1 MSRAILAFYALG
13 ALLLVPDAV
22 RSEPADDRVLPLPIV
37 SPPLRASNRATM
49 APLFPPV
56 VRSGWALSEISQF
69 YPTTRGCAV
78 GDTDHDL
85 QSEIIVPV
93 HQDFA
98 FSYRI
103 LENQGHGTY
112 AEVYQSP
119 PTTFQPTAIGDLDL
133 DGKSDLAGQYSYY
146 LQIYGSPDHTSY
158 ATQLKWSSP
167 PLSNIE
173 GWPGI
178 FDSDGDGIPE
188 IIHSATQALVIYEW
202 SPVTRSME
210 LVYDA
215 VVDPHQELSAAR
227 VVADLDGDGRC
238 EIAVAG
244 TWGYFHV
251 LRSTANNTW
260 TEVYVDRTGL
270 SNAYGVAGGRDTD
283 GNGRPEVFLLGDG
296 DGGNDVTYVY
306 EATES
311 NSFARVDSIIVPN
324 QASGLHDNAVADVV
338 GDGRG
343 CYLMVYYPDQGP
355 VAHLLV
361 FESPAIGTWSLVQDY
376 VSTSSAFTRLTVSD
390 ADHDGREE
398 VYWERETHMNPAWH
412 SSVLGVPKD
421 PTSAE
426 VSFRVGPLQVSPSP
440 CRSLA
445 SFRIP
450 STASRAACV
459 AIFDVAGRLLDRRP
473 VPSVP
478 GTQVQ
483 WPVESY
489 PSGMYIVQLRDAAGA
504 PVAAGRV
511 VVAR

>member
-1 MSRAILAFYALG
+1 MSRAILAFFALG
-13 ALLLVPDAV
+13 ALLLVPDGV
-22 RSEPADDRVLPLPIV
+22 RSEPTDDRVLPLPIV
-37 SPPLRASNRATM
+37 SPPLQASNRATK
-49 APLFPPV
+49 APSFPPV
-56 VRSGWALSEISQF
+56 VHSGWALSEISQF
-69 YPTTRGCAV
+69 YPTTIGCAP

-85 QSEIIVPV
+85 QSEIIVSV
-93 HQDFA
+93 DQDLA

-119 PTTFQPTAIGDLDL
+119 PATFHPTAVGDLDF
-133 DGKSDLAGQYSYY
+133 DGNSDLVGQDSYY
-146 LQIYGSPDHTSY
+146 LQIYGSPDRTSY
-158 ATQLKWSSP
+158 PTQIKWSSP

-173 GWPGI
+173 GWPCI

-188 IIHSATQALVIYEW
+188 IIHTATQALVIYEW
-202 SPVTRSME
+202 SPATHNME
-210 LVYDA
+210 LVYNA
-215 VVDPHQELSAAR
+215 IVDRRQYLSDAR

-244 TWGYFHV
+244 NRGYFHV

-260 TEVYVDRTGL
+260 TDVYVDSTGL

-296 DGGNDVTYVY
+296 DGGNDVTYIY
-306 EATES
+306 EATGN

-324 QASGLHDNAVADVV
+324 RASGLHFSAVADVV
-338 GDGRG
+338 GDGRD
-343 CYLMVYYPDQGP
+343 CYLMMYYPDQAP
-355 VAHLLV
+355 VHHLLV
-361 FESPAIGTWSLVQDY
+361 FQSPTVGTWNLVQDY

-398 VYWERETHMNPAWH
+398 VYWELGTHMNPAWH

-426 VSFRVGPLQVSPSP
+426 LSFHVGPLQVSPSP

-459 AIFDVAGRLLDRRP
+459 AVFDVAGRLLDRRP